1 MMPYWASSCSSR
13 WLKASQ
19 GQITVISV
27 ESRGCISTSP
37 SPAASPA
44 AAAKG
49 NGTTYLFLAP
59 PCPGCHRQT
68 CKETVCLSS
77 LRISPEQHHMGTF
90 RCVPRWAL
98 LLSPTHPCTPFL
110 GGLLL
115 NCRVCL
121 CLNLG
126 GPFRGV
132 AGPPVTLVAD
142 LSSGLWGSKL
152 MAVAE
157 LAARPASRLS
167 LWLWCWHRVVPH
179 AWHREDTGHW
189 DEPWCGCSHP
199 SAEVHC
205 AIRVPLFPPR
215 HEPCRA
221 DPLSGL
227 PWG

>member
-1 MMPYWASSCSSR
+1 MASLDDAILGQLVQLQVAEGFPRADHGDICGEQR
-13 WLKASQ
+13 LHQHKSQ
-19 GQITVISV
+19 
-27 ESRGCISTSP
+27 
-37 SPAASPA
+37 PA

-59 PCPGCHRQT
+59 PCPGCHHQT
-68 CKETVCLSS
+68 CKETGCLSS

-90 RCVPRWAL
+90 RCVPCWAL

-167 LWLWCWHRVVPH
+167 L
-179 AWHREDTGHW
+179 
-189 DEPWCGCSHP
+189 
-199 SAEVHC
+199 
-205 AIRVPLFPPR
+205 
-215 HEPCRA
+215 
-221 DPLSGL
+221 
-227 PWG
+227 